1 LRAAAAAHG
10 LCSQVAMPDLLTDW
24 ELVSRKA
31 TTSSHGF
38 LDRLRGLFSSA
49 VADGQPII
57 WTVRHRATGL
67 VRRLTARTELEAR
80 VKIANGL
87 FDAA

>member
-1 LRAAAAAHG
+1 
-10 LCSQVAMPDLLTDW
+10 MPDPFADW

-31 TTSSHGF
+31 LSSPNLFGKIR
-38 LDRLRGLFSSA
+38 RLLSRSA
-49 VADGQPII
+49 AENSQLII

-67 VRRLTARTELEAR
+67 VRKLTARTELEAR

>member
-1 LRAAAAAHG
+1 
-10 LCSQVAMPDLLTDW
+10 MPHPFTDW

-31 TTSSHGF
+31 RRPSRS
-38 LDRLRGLFSSA
+38 LCAAIRRLFSSGSGET
-49 VADGQPII
+49 DQPAT
-57 WTVRHRATGL
+57 WTVRHKSTGL
-67 VRRLTARTELEAR
+67 VRRLTAHTELEAG

>member
-1 LRAAAAAHG
+1 
-10 LCSQVAMPDLLTDW
+10 MTDLLADW
-24 ELVSRKA
+24 ELVSRRA
-31 TTSSHGF
+31 GTSSS
-38 LDRLRGLFSSA
+38 GLFRTLRQAFSSSA
-49 VADGQPII
+49 VENTQAII
-57 WTVRHRATGL
+57 TWTVRHRATGL

>member
-1 LRAAAAAHG
+1 
-10 LCSQVAMPDLLTDW
+10 MPDPFAEW

-31 TTSSHGF
+31 LKSGKLFDKVRQF
-38 LDRLRGLFSSA
+38 LSRSA
-49 VADGQPII
+49 AENGPPIM
-57 WTVRHRATGL
+57 WTVRHKTTGL

-87 FDAA
+87 FDTA

>member
-1 LRAAAAAHG
+1 
-10 LCSQVAMPDLLTDW
+10 MTDLSTDW
-24 ELVSRKA
+24 ELVSRR
-31 TTSSHGF
+31 TLTSSHS
-38 LDRLRGLFSSA
+38 LVDKLRWLFASRRA
-49 VADGQPII
+49 EATQAII

-67 VRRLTARTELEAR
+67 VRRFTARTELEAR

>member
-1 LRAAAAAHG
+1 
-10 LCSQVAMPDLLTDW
+10 MPDPLAEW

-31 TTSSHGF
+31 LTSGNVFDKVRRFVS
-38 LDRLRGLFSSA
+38 RGA
-49 VADGQPII
+49 AENGPPVM

-87 FDAA
+87 FDTV

>member
-1 LRAAAAAHG
+1 MAYL
-10 LCSQVAMPDLLTDW
+10 STDW
-24 ELVSRKA
+24 ELVSRK
-31 TTSSHGF
+31 TLTSSHGLF
-38 LDRLRGLFSSA
+38 DKLHRLFASGKAEAAQA
-49 VADGQPII
+49 VT

-80 VKIANGL
+80 VKIDNGL

>member
-1 LRAAAAAHG
+1 
-10 LCSQVAMPDLLTDW
+10 MPDVSTDW
-24 ELVSRKA
+24 ELVSRGLVDA
-31 TTSSHGF
+31 MRRLFTS
-38 LDRLRGLFSSA
+38 A
-49 VADGQPII
+49 AADGQLST

>member
-1 LRAAAAAHG
+1 
-10 LCSQVAMPDLLTDW
+10 MTDLSADW
-24 ELVSRKA
+24 ELLSRRAGK
-31 TTSSHGF
+31 SSSGF
-38 LDRLRGLFSSA
+38 LSTLRRAFSSTA
-49 VADGQPII
+49 AENTQALIT

-80 VKIANGL
+80 VKITNGL

>member
-1 LRAAAAAHG
+1 MADPFA
-10 LCSQVAMPDLLTDW
+10 DW
-24 ELVSRKA
+24 ELVSRKPL
-31 TTSSHGF
+31 SSRSVF
-38 LDRLRGLFSSA
+38 AKLRRLLSRRAAES
-49 VADGQPII
+49 GQLII

>member
-1 LRAAAAAHG
+1 MACG
-10 LCSQVAMPDLLTDW
+10 GAMPDLLSEW
-24 ELVSRKA
+24 ELVSRKVLN
-31 TTSSHGF
+31 SGS
-38 LDRLRGLFSSA
+38 LFDKVRRFFSRRSA
-49 VADGQPII
+49 ESGPPIL

-67 VRRLTARTELEAR
+67 VRRLTASTELEAR

>member
-1 LRAAAAAHG
+1 
-10 LCSQVAMPDLLTDW
+10 MPDLSTDW
-24 ELVSRKA
+24 ELVSRRTLA
-31 TTSSHGF
+31 SPPGF
-38 LDRLRGLFSSA
+38 LNTLRGLFSSA
-49 VADGQPII
+49 VADGQPVT

-87 FDAA
+87 FDAALKH

>member
-1 LRAAAAAHG
+1 MTDRSA
-10 LCSQVAMPDLLTDW
+10 DW

-31 TTSSHGF
+31 GATSRGAISA
-38 LDRLRGLFSSA
+38 LRHLFSSRPVEA
-49 VADGQPII
+49 AQPTT

-87 FDAA
+87 FDIA

>member
-1 LRAAAAAHG
+1 
-10 LCSQVAMPDLLTDW
+10 MPDLFADW

-31 TTSSHGF
+31 LSSRSLF
-38 LDRLRGLFSSA
+38 EKMRRLLSRRAAENSQL
-49 VADGQPII
+49 II

>member
-1 LRAAAAAHG
+1 
-10 LCSQVAMPDLLTDW
+10 MTDPSDEW
-24 ELVSRKA
+24 ELVSRKIHRP
-31 TTSSHGF
+31 SRSLLG
-38 LDRLRGLFSSA
+38 RLRLLVSTRAAEIGDSTT
-49 VADGQPII
+49 
-57 WTVRHRATGL
+57 WTVRNRSTGL

>member
-1 LRAAAAAHG
+1 MPDQSANWELLSRKTGARTHG
-10 LCSQVAMPDLLTDW
+10 LLG
-24 ELVSRKA
+24 LVRHLASPRPQA
-31 TTSSHGF
+31 GPST
-38 LDRLRGLFSSA
+38 
-49 VADGQPII
+49 I

-87 FDAA
+87 FDAS

>member
-1 LRAAAAAHG
+1 MADPFAE
-10 LCSQVAMPDLLTDW
+10 W

-31 TTSSHGF
+31 VSSPNLF
-38 LDRLRGLFSSA
+38 NKLRRLFARKA
-49 VADGQPII
+49 VENGPPIM

>member
-1 LRAAAAAHG
+1 
-10 LCSQVAMPDLLTDW
+10 MPDLFADW

-31 TTSSHGF
+31 LASRSLF
-38 LDRLRGLFSSA
+38 EKARRLLSRRA
-49 VADGQPII
+49 AENGQLII

>member
-1 LRAAAAAHG
+1 
-10 LCSQVAMPDLLTDW
+10 MTDLSTDW

-31 TTSSHGF
+31 GTTPRGTINT
-38 LDRLRGLFSSA
+38 LRHLFSSRPVEA
-49 VADGQPII
+49 GQATT
-57 WTVRHRATGL
+57 WTVRHRGTGL

-87 FDAA
+87 FDIA

>member
-1 LRAAAAAHG
+1 
-10 LCSQVAMPDLLTDW
+10 MPDSFDEW

-31 TTSSHGF
+31 LTSGNIF
-38 LDRLRGLFSSA
+38 DKVRRLVSRSTAENGP
-49 VADGQPII
+49 PIM

>member
-1 LRAAAAAHG
+1 M
-10 LCSQVAMPDLLTDW
+10 SDISTDW
-24 ELVSRKA
+24 ELVSRRA
-31 TTSSHGF
+31 GTSSSG
-38 LDRLRGLFSSA
+38 LLGTLRRAFSSTA
-49 VADGQPII
+49 AENTQAII
-57 WTVRHRATGL
+57 TWTVRHRATGL

>member
-1 LRAAAAAHG
+1 
-10 LCSQVAMPDLLTDW
+10 MPDPFADW
-24 ELVSRKA
+24 ELVSRKVL
-31 TTSSHGF
+31 SSRSLLGKARRF
-38 LDRLRGLFSSA
+38 FSRSA
-49 VADGQPII
+49 AENGQLNL

-67 VRRLTARTELEAR
+67 VRKLTARTELEAR

>member
-1 LRAAAAAHG
+1 MRRLLSRRAAE
-10 LCSQVAMPDLLTDW
+10 S
-24 ELVSRKA
+24 
-31 TTSSHGF
+31 
-38 LDRLRGLFSSA
+38 
-49 VADGQPII
+49 GQLII

>member
-1 LRAAAAAHG
+1 
-10 LCSQVAMPDLLTDW
+10 MPDSFAEW
-24 ELVSRKA
+24 ELVSRKVL
-31 TTSSHGF
+31 TSGNVF
-38 LDRLRGLFSSA
+38 DKVRRFFSRRSA
-49 VADGQPII
+49 ENGPAIL

>member
-1 LRAAAAAHG
+1 MGRAALACG
-10 LCSQVAMPDLLTDW
+10 DAMPDAFAEW

-31 TTSSHGF
+31 VSSGN
-38 LDRLRGLFSSA
+38 LFDKVRRSFSRSA
-49 VADGQPII
+49 PENGSPIM
-57 WTVRHRATGL
+57 WTVRHKATGL

-87 FDAA
+87 FDTA

>member
-1 LRAAAAAHG
+1 
-10 LCSQVAMPDLLTDW
+10 M
-24 ELVSRKA
+24 
-31 TTSSHGF
+31 
-38 LDRLRGLFSSA
+38 
-49 VADGQPII
+49 

>member
-1 LRAAAAAHG
+1 MGRAACG
-10 LCSQVAMPDLLTDW
+10 DVMPDPFSEW

-31 TTSSHGF
+31 VTSGNLF
-38 LDRLRGLFSSA
+38 DKARRVFSSSA
-49 VADGQPII
+49 GENGPPTM
-57 WTVRHRATGL
+57 WTVRHKATGL

-87 FDAA
+87 FDAV

>member
-1 LRAAAAAHG
+1 
-10 LCSQVAMPDLLTDW
+10 MPDPFAEW

-31 TTSSHGF
+31 LSSRSLF
-38 LDRLRGLFSSA
+38 DKVRRLFSRSA
-49 VADGQPII
+49 AENGQPIM

>member
-1 LRAAAAAHG
+1 
-10 LCSQVAMPDLLTDW
+10 MPDPFGEW
-24 ELVSRKA
+24 ELVSQKA
-31 TTSSHGF
+31 LTP
-38 LDRLRGLFSSA
+38 RGLIDKVQRFFSRTAAENS
-49 VADGQPII
+49 QQIM

-87 FDAA
+87 FDSV

>member
-1 LRAAAAAHG
+1 MADPFA
-10 LCSQVAMPDLLTDW
+10 DW

-31 TTSSHGF
+31 LSSRS
-38 LDRLRGLFSSA
+38 LVDKIRRLLSRKAAENSQL
-49 VADGQPII
+49 II

-67 VRRLTARTELEAR
+67 VRRLTASTELEAR